1 MERRV
6 VVTGLGAVTPLGNDV
21 KSTWENMIAGKNGID
36 FVTAFDIGSFKA
48 KLAGE
53 VKGFDPA
60 LYMPKGDVRKTDLY
74 AQYALAAAVQAVE
87 DSKIEGTVEPD
98 RMGVYIG
105 SGIGGIHTLVAEHA
119 KGMEKGWNR
128 ISPYFVPMMISNI
141 ASGTV
146 AIRYNAQGPNIAVV
160 TACATS
166 TNSIGEAF
174 RAVRHG
180 YADAMIAGGSEAAIN
195 EICFGGFISCQ
206 ALSQSED
213 KDRASIPFDKERGGF
228 AMG

>member
-87 DSKIEGTVEPD
+87 DSKIEGTVEPTAWACISV
-98 RMGVYIG
+98 RG
-105 SGIGGIHTLVAEHA
+105 SAAFTPSSQSTRREWKRV
-119 KGMEKGWNR
+119 
-128 ISPYFVPMMISNI
+128 
-141 ASGTV
+141 GT
-146 AIRYNAQGPNIAVV
+146 
-160 TACATS
+160 
-166 TNSIGEAF
+166 AF
-174 RAVRHG
+174 RP
-180 YADAMIAGGSEAAIN
+180 
-195 EICFGGFISCQ
+195 ISY
-206 ALSQSED
+206 
-213 KDRASIPFDKERGGF
+213 R
-228 AMG
+228 

>member
-74 AQYALAAAVQAVE
+74 AQYAPCNFLLPHCYHRRLCLY
-87 DSKIEGTVEPD
+87 S
-98 RMGVYIG
+98 
-105 SGIGGIHTLVAEHA
+105 
-119 KGMEKGWNR
+119 
-128 ISPYFVPMMISNI
+128 ISYF
-141 ASGTV
+141 
-146 AIRYNAQGPNIAVV
+146 
-160 TACATS
+160 
-166 TNSIGEAF
+166 
-174 RAVRHG
+174 
-180 YADAMIAGGSEAAIN
+180 
-195 EICFGGFISCQ
+195 
-206 ALSQSED
+206 
-213 KDRASIPFDKERGGF
+213 
-228 AMG
+228 

>member
-146 AIRYNAQGPNIAVV
+146 AIRYNAPGAEY
-160 TACATS
+160 C
-166 TNSIGEAF
+166 G
-174 RAVRHG
+174 RHGVRHVHEQHRRG
-180 YADAMIAGGSEAAIN
+180 VSRRPSRLCRRD
-195 EICFGGFISCQ
+195 
-206 ALSQSED
+206 
-213 KDRASIPFDKERGGF
+213 DRRRQRGGDQRDLF
-228 AMG
+228 RRVHQLSGALAERR